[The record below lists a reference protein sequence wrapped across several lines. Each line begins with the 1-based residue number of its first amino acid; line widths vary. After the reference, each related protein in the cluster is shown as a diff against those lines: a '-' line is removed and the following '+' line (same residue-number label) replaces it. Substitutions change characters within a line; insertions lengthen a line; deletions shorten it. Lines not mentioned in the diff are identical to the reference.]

1 MYSPEQGRFV
11 SRDALG
17 YVDGLGLHEAFGG
30 NPYNSDDPLGMQER
44 KQLSIGWKETID
56 WVSNVLEGTKTG
68 QYLAESRQNIY
79 YWPGIRYP
87 SDVIESEGAL
97 VYGWYKPGKIVLT
110 ELHGIRSSPIQS
122 LDYLLR
128 SREAYAK
135 FWVAEAEKRGESQ
148 KISEIWKLVQQ
159 EKKKRGEWPF
169 DPVTGFGGITEKF
182 KYAIQETKFWQQ
194 ITAAERKAFPEHK
207 QYLQLARAFTL
218 LHELAHRRAGMVS
231 GHDEDWE
238 KILDEFLA
246 EFLAR
251 LICPPKK

>member
-1 MYSPEQGRFV
+1 
-11 SRDALG
+11 
-17 YVDGLGLHEAFGG
+17 
-30 NPYNSDDPLGMQER
+30 MQER
-44 KQLSIGWKETID
+44 KDLPIGWKETID
-56 WVSNVLEGTKTG
+56 WVSKVLEGTKTG

-79 YWPGIRYP
+79 YWPGKTYP
-87 SDVIESEGAL
+87 QGTEKGEPL
-97 VYGWYKPGKIVLT
+97 VYGWYTTDKIVLT
-110 ELHGIRSSPIQS
+110 DLHGRYSAPTHS

-159 EKKKRGEWPF
+159 EKQKRGEWPF
-169 DPVTGFGGITEKF
+169 DPLTGTGGITESF
-182 KYAIQETKFWQQ
+182 RNAIKETKFWQQ
-194 ITAAERKAFPEHK
+194 IAAAERKAFPEHK

-218 LHELAHRRAGMVS
+218 LHELAHRRAGASS